1 MTTPMDAVLVKRSSV
16 EGARAGTDTESLA
29 FDVFDF
35 VHAMIWDGYY
45 ETNQINPKAIDL
57 YHVEKY
63 YGEIMNGG
71 HSQFIHNTAA
81 AEHSW
86 NDALEALQAMGASK
100 HEHILRRMMSWV
112 EENPE
117 EAAKQT
123 GFTGGIAPYLDQLDE
138 EFYEVNR
145 ESPLTDMT
153 SRWALGWDELRA
165 VDDEEFEH
173 EIIKLTKLNPDRTR
187 EMASRRI
194 DWLNRQITEWL
205 YASTGMAAAAV
216 PGDGGRRYL
225 YSPLEAEV
233 DGLDILIC
241 KIDTLDKTRW
251 AVVSDSWTRIYE
263 FLEENTEAKSQ
274 DDPED
279 DIHAAIRQ
287 KAAAWYGK
295 GHAGAQL
302 SEVDAARTEDII
314 NLAISHDAAVA
325 LDLLLR
331 NAGHEEETKVFV
343 SAIRKSRIWPAPASV
358 EWAIIIK
365 DELLTARTSAIGA
378 SLTRENSD
386 GTTLMLTV
394 DAHQIAKHHLRS
406 VADR

>member
-1 MTTPMDAVLVKRSSV
+1 MTTPMDAILVKRSSV
-16 EGARAGTDTESLA
+16 EAAKAGADTKSLA
-29 FDVFDF
+29 YDVFDF

-45 ETNQINPKAIDL
+45 ESNQINPKAVAL

-63 YGEIMNGG
+63 YGEVMNGG

-81 AEHSW
+81 AGHSW

-100 HEHILRRMMSWV
+100 HEDILRRMISWV

-117 EAAKQT
+117 EAEKQT

-153 SRWALGWDELRA
+153 SQWALGWDELRA
-165 VDDEEFEH
+165 VDDDAFER
-173 EIIKLTKLNPDRTR
+173 ELIKLTKLNPNRSR

-194 DWLNRQITEWL
+194 DWLNRQIAEWL

-225 YSPLEAEV
+225 YSPLDAEA

-263 FLEENTEAKSQ
+263 FLEEDSQGKSQ
-274 DDPED
+274 DGLED
-279 DIHAAIRQ
+279 DIHSAIRQ
-287 KAAAWYGK
+287 KAAAWYGR

-302 SEVDAARTEDII
+302 SEVEAARTEDII
-314 NLAISHDAAVA
+314 NLAISHNAAVA

-331 NAGHEEETKVFV
+331 NADYESETQVFV
-343 SAIRKSRIWPAPASV
+343 SAVRKSRIWPAPASV

-394 DAHQIAKHHLRS
+394 DARQIAKHHIWS
-406 VADR
+406 VGDH